1 MEKLFACC
9 ESPKCKMRQEMLL
22 VLKIYGIDPAPRKD
36 GNRTF
41 FGVSMPEYWSAD
53 RRKHFQKTLR
63 DWRQGH

>member
-1 MEKLFACC
+1 
-9 ESPKCKMRQEMLL
+9 MRQEMLL

-41 FGVSMPEYWSAD
+41 FDVSMPKYWSAD